1 MDKYGKFSELPE
13 EKQLKIIN
21 AGLEL
26 FGKCG
31 YKNANTEDIAHKAG
45 ISKGLLFYYFKN
57 KEKFYLYLCE
67 FCEGLMQK
75 AIDEKE
81 FSGIT
86 DFFQL
91 LEYGAKVKADIVIQY
106 PFITDFC
113 SECFLSACDRVENA
127 SNRYVSERM
136 AAGFDTYFQKIDFT
150 PFKETVDPKKIY
162 QMLIW
167 LSEGYLLEKRRMN
180 LPVSFEDML
189 REFDQWKEMLRKISY
204 KENYL

>member
-1 MDKYGKFSELPE
+1 MDNYGKFSELPE

-86 DFFQL
+86 DFCF
-91 LEYGAKVKADIVIQY
+91 
-106 PFITDFC
+106 
-113 SECFLSACDRVENA
+113 ECFLSACDRVENA

>member
-1 MDKYGKFSELPE
+1 
-13 EKQLKIIN
+13 
-21 AGLEL
+21 
-26 FGKCG
+26 
-31 YKNANTEDIAHKAG
+31 
-45 ISKGLLFYYFKN
+45 
-57 KEKFYLYLCE
+57 
-67 FCEGLMQK
+67 
-75 AIDEKE
+75 
-81 FSGIT
+81 
-86 DFFQL
+86 
-91 LEYGAKVKADIVIQY
+91 
-106 PFITDFC
+106 
-113 SECFLSACDRVENA
+113 
-127 SNRYVSERM
+127 M